1 MSIYCL
7 SKLYLYC
14 VQKKKVC
21 FPGINITKQAH
32 RRCSSQKMERSDE
45 VTFTWT
51 SLSCVLKN
59 THARQKMILTC
70 ILMQQECQ
78 CDKWW
83 YFSPHKSKIPIYEN
97 RHTQEISTLTRVDW
111 SFVVRW
117 LYIEVYE
124 KTQIYERQEF
134 MNWYT
139 YIYISGR
146 YAIPYIFSTLHRRFN
161 VFMLNNLIEL
171 KSKCSQFFCM
181 EL

>member
-111 SFVVRW
+111 SICCQVTIHRSVW
-117 LYIEVYE
+117 KNTDIWKTGVYE
-124 KTQIYERQEF
+124 L
-134 MNWYT
+134 
-139 YIYISGR
+139 IYIH
-146 YAIPYIFSTLHRRFN
+146 LH
-161 VFMLNNLIEL
+161 
-171 KSKCSQFFCM
+171 
-181 EL
+181 